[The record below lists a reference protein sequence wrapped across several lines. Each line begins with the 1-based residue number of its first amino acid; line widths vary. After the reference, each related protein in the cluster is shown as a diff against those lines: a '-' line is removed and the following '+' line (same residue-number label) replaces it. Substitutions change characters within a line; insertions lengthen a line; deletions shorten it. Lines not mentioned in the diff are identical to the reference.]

1 MRLSG
6 RAWSRTLRAIH
17 GKRVYCYNRFMPASL
32 LETPSLDR
40 SSALRAARVSLPVLP
55 EAAAFNFKEASVA
68 AAGNEQ
74 LKASINN
81 AVLRQHTARQSRM
94 LELPDSDKLRSLA
107 GDIKQHALDYLDYY
121 LEQLVNNVRKNGGHV
136 HFAAD
141 ADEARRV
148 ILQIAKDADCTRV
161 IKSKSMVSEE
171 VNLAQVMELA
181 GLDVVE
187 TDLGEF
193 IVQIDHDKPSHLVAP
208 IVHKNKASIAKL
220 FSDYFGTPYN
230 DDPNALCNQAREYL
244 RDKFRKSD
252 FGMTGGNFL
261 VAESGLVCSVENE
274 GNQRQSVS
282 TPRVLV
288 AMVGIEKIVPRM
300 ADLAVMLKLLT
311 RSATG
316 APITIYNNIYG
327 GPRGAG
333 EKDGPEEF
341 HLVLVDNGRSE
352 ILQSEEYRETLRC
365 IRCGACLNA
374 CPIYRK
380 IGGHAYGS
388 VYPGPIGALITPL
401 FEGLDKYKDLPQASS
416 LCGACYEACPVKINI
431 PRHLVNMR
439 RDINRRHLNSIFERA
454 IYGTWAWSL
463 KSPFMY
469 GVITTLQKWDLRRRA
484 GGSGWVRKLPLFGKG
499 WTQVRDMPAPAK
511 KTFHQM
517 WKKRPAD
524 AGKSE

>member
-1 MRLSG
+1 M
-6 RAWSRTLRAIH
+6 A
-17 GKRVYCYNRFMPASL
+17 
-32 LETPSLDR
+32 PSLVETA
-40 SSALRAARVSLPVLP
+40 SAKTGISLPVLP
-55 EAAAFNFKEASVA
+55 PEPAFDFDEASVA
-68 AAGNEQ
+68 AAGNTK

-81 AVLRQHTARQSRM
+81 AVLRQHLARQLRI
-94 LELPDSDKLRSLA
+94 LELPDSDALRSLA
-107 GDIKQHALDYLDYY
+107 GKIKQHTLDNLDYY
-121 LEQLVNNVRKNGGHV
+121 LEQLVVNVRKNRGHV
-136 HFAAD
+136 HFASD

-148 ILQIAKDADCTRV
+148 ILQIAADAECTRV

-171 VNLAQVMELA
+171 INLAHIMEAA

-208 IVHKNKASIAKL
+208 IVHKDKASIAKL
-220 FSDYFGTPYN
+220 FSEYFGTPYN

-244 RDKFRKSD
+244 RDKFRKAD
-252 FGMTGGNFL
+252 LGMTGGNFL
-261 VAESGLVCSVENE
+261 VAETGLICSVENE

-282 TPRVLV
+282 TPRVMIAL
-288 AMVGIEKIVPRM
+288 VGIEKIVPRM

-327 GPRGAG
+327 GPRSEG

-341 HLVLVDNGRSE
+341 HLVLVDNGRTE

-401 FEGLDKYKDLPQASS
+401 FKGLENYKDLPQASS

-431 PRHLVNMR
+431 PKHLVNMR
-439 RDINRRHLNSIFERA
+439 RDINRRHINGFFERTV
-454 IYGTWAWSL
+454 YKTWAWGL
-463 KSPFMY
+463 KSPFLY
-469 GVITTLQKWDLRRRA
+469 GLIGTFQKWDLRRRA
-484 GGSGWVRKLPLFGKG
+484 GGTGWIRKLPMFASG

-517 WKKRPAD
+517 WKKR
-524 AGKSE
+524 GRKGVVSSQ